1 MYHATG
7 ANAASGT
14 TPDQTE
20 LWTDLANLK
29 KYDVVLLPCEHAPNT
44 AGKMPGY
51 TNLVDYAAVGGRVFV
66 THYNYTWI
74 RTPTTLFPATANWTG
89 ETKYFGT
96 DYDYPMAADVDVSF
110 PKGKDF
116 AQWLVNV
123 GASSTYGSIQLDH
136 VVHNADDVIATV
148 AQSWLTSPS
157 MPRQYKKDGSTIAQ
171 QIQHHY
177 TFNTP
182 VGVPPEMQCGRVV
195 YSAFHVNDASSD
207 DKLYP
212 TECSD
217 KPLTPQEKVL
227 MFMLFDLASCVQTD
241 KKPPVP
247 PIIVK

>member
-1 MYHATG
+1 
-7 ANAASGT
+7 
-14 TPDQTE
+14 
-20 LWTDLANLK
+20 
-29 KYDVVLLPCEHAPNT
+29 
-44 AGKMPGY
+44 
-51 TNLVDYAAVGGRVFV
+51 
-66 THYNYTWI
+66 
-74 RTPTTLFPATANWTG
+74 
-89 ETKYFGT
+89 
-96 DYDYPMAADVDVSF
+96 
-110 PKGKDF
+110 
-116 AQWLVNV
+116 
-123 GASSTYGSIQLDH
+123 
-136 VVHNADDVIATV
+136 
-148 AQSWLTSPS
+148 
-157 MPRQYKKDGSTIAQ
+157 MPRQYQKDGSTIAQ

-182 VGVPPEMQCGRVV
+182 VGAPPEQQCGRVV